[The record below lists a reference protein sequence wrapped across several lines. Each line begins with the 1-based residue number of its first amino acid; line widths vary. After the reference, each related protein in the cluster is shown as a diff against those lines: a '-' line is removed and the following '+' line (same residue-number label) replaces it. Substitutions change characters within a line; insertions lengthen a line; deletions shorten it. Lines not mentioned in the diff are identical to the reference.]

1 MSNPASDKSPRRLSS
16 VCIVYDCLYPFTV
29 GGVERWCR
37 NLALRLAEAGHEVT
51 YLTMRQWDEAQ
62 PPELPGVRVLA
73 VAPRLGLY
81 AGGRRRI
88 APPLAFGLGVLKHL
102 AARGSRYDVVHTAS
116 FPYFPLLAAA
126 LLRRSK
132 RYRLVVDWFEVWTR
146 EYWQEYLG
154 PLGALGFW
162 IQRRCI
168 RLRQEAFCFSHLHE
182 KRLRAEGIRGSVT
195 VLRGLYEGAPGTPIP
210 APAEPAIVYAGR
222 HIPEKGVTAILPAFI
237 RARERAPHLRC
248 TIYGDGP
255 DRREVLRQIAEHGL
269 EHVAEAPGFVEQGMV
284 EHALREALCLVLP
297 SRREGY
303 GMVVVEAI
311 ASGTPAVVVDGPD
324 NAAVELVED
333 GVNGFVAA
341 SASPDDLADAIL
353 RVERGGQTL
362 RDSTAAWFKRHAERL
377 SLEGSLDA
385 VLQQYGEGG

>member
-1 MSNPASDKSPRRLSS
+1 MSNPASDKSSHRPSR

-51 YLTMRQWDEAQ
+51 YLTMRQWDEAEA
-62 PPELPGVRVLA
+62 PELPGVRILA
-73 VAPRLGLY
+73 VAPPMRLY
-81 AGGRRRI
+81 ADRRRRI
-88 APPLAFGLGVLKHL
+88 APPLVFGFGVLKHL
-102 AARGSRYDVVHTAS
+102 AAHGSRYDVVHAAS

-126 LLRRSK
+126 LLRRPK

-146 EYWQEYLG
+146 EYWDEYLG
-154 PLGALGFW
+154 PLGVLGFQ

-168 RLRQEAFCFSHLHE
+168 RLRQEAFCFSRLHE
-182 KRLRAEGIRGSVT
+182 RRLRAEGIRDAVT
-195 VLRGLYEGAPGTPIP
+195 VLHGFYEGGLGAPIS
-210 APAEPAIVYAGR
+210 APAGPTVVYAGR
-222 HIPEKGVTAILPAFI
+222 HIPEKQVTAILPAI
-237 RARERAPHLRC
+237 SRARERAPELRC

-255 DRREVLRQIAEHGL
+255 DRAEVLRQIAEYGL
-269 EHVAEAPGFVEQGMV
+269 ESVAEAPGFVEEG
-284 EHALREALCLVLP
+284 EIEGALREALCLVLP

-303 GMVVVEAI
+303 GLVVVEAI
-311 ASGTPAVVVDGPD
+311 ACGTPAVVVDSPD

-333 GVNGFVAA
+333 GVNGFIAA

-385 VLQQYGEGG
+385 VSQKYGGRR